1 MQYIHACPNTII
13 TLWSAKFSK
22 LAVWRASNGHHLWSD
37 EQTKGSCTSRGH
49 RRDETAFMTTWIMQ
63 QEGLRP
69 RQVWRDD
76 FFMTANVRGVGGILW
91 AAGPYKENVKY
102 VMNADTR
109 TLPRLFVFSEFQDGK
124 SEAYLSFERVV
135 NNAGRTWPR
144 PLNSFLECA
153 FMNFFLL
160 VSIKFSVCLLM
171 QRWVFGERMYSKWP
185 LVVEVG

>member
-1 MQYIHACPNTII
+1 
-13 TLWSAKFSK
+13 
-22 LAVWRASNGHHLWSD
+22 
-37 EQTKGSCTSRGH
+37 
-49 RRDETAFMTTWIMQ
+49 MQ

-135 NNAGRTWPR
+135 NNARRTWPR

-153 FMNFFLL
+153 FMNSFFTR
-160 VSIKFSVCLLM
+160 FD
-171 QRWVFGERMYSKWP
+171 
-185 LVVEVG
+185 